1 MLNTMGQK
9 ESSNIIIN
17 KIALSDPLRL
27 SKVHCLS
34 ALTCKSNDSI
44 QTYITAENE
53 QVQTS
58 PLKSR
63 HSIYTRFG

>member
-9 ESSNIIIN
+9 KSSNIIIN

-27 SKVHCLS
+27 LEVHCLS
-34 ALTCKSNDSI
+34 ALTCTSNDTI

-58 PLKSR
+58 PHKSR
-63 HSIYTRFG
+63 HSIYTQFG